1 MANAQIKNALA
12 WPAKNEYTKFNI
24 FTLYLLEYI
33 RFRICPVPQSLYRI
47 IPVRGCRIRPNR
59 HMIYTSRSG
68 FLGSGYISL
77 RLGGGGWVID
87 NVSLMVYVYI
97 KKHDKL
103 TVEIKSFAAVADM
116 VVLVRHVMKMADVL
130 FVDVFRIFCAMT
142 YAGMKQIY
150 KLCKFSVLS
159 GFDVGVA

>member
-1 MANAQIKNALA
+1 M
-12 WPAKNEYTKFNI
+12 
-24 FTLYLLEYI
+24 
-33 RFRICPVPQSLYRI
+33 
-47 IPVRGCRIRPNR
+47 G
-59 HMIYTSRSG
+59 
-68 FLGSGYISL
+68 
-77 RLGGGGWVID
+77 
-87 NVSLMVYVYI
+87 YVYI

>member
-1 MANAQIKNALA
+1 MSNAQIKNALA

-24 FTLYLLEYI
+24 FTLYLLEYL
-33 RFRICPVPQSLYRI
+33 RFRIHPVPQSLYRI
-47 IPVRGCRIRPNR
+47 ISVRGCQIRPNR

-68 FLGSGYISL
+68 FLGNRHISL
-77 RLGGGGWVID
+77 RLGGVID
-87 NVSLMVYVYI
+87 NVSLMGYVYI

-103 TVEIKSFAAVADM
+103 TVEIKSFAVVADM

>member
-24 FTLYLLEYI
+24 FTLYLLEYL
-33 RFRICPVPQSLYRI
+33 RFRIHPVSPQSLYRI

-59 HMIYTSRSG
+59 HMIQ
-68 FLGSGYISL
+68 GSWVTDVLVCAWG
-77 RLGGGGWVID
+77 VID
-87 NVSLMVYVYI
+87 NVSLMGYVYI

-150 KLCKFSVLS
+150 KLCKFSVLA